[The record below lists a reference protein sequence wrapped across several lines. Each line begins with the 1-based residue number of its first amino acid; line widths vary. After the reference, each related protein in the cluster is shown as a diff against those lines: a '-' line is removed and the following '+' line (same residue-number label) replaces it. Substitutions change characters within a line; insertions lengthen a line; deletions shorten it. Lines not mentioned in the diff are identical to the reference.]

1 MPPRRARTRTG
12 KPHPG
17 ASVHFDIHRI
27 DDHTVV
33 YEHMGEYV
41 SIKQNCC
48 FPYNAQPDMQEL
60 MRECSRYLTAHP
72 SKQVG
77 ERFERDRDPDSILE
91 LGFRYLSGCG
101 VKKKSLQGA
110 LYMFDMLTDDFASGP
125 DYVGD
130 RAPAEICAQ
139 AHSAAAQAYWDEW
152 CLDTD
157 EARAED
163 HAELHRFGRPFN
175 PDGESPYAPLIFAAV
190 HASHSV
196 QLGLVS
202 PAVLWVGFGVKDV
215 VERIQGTD
223 VQVTSTGEEVDWDGE
238 FNPLWDVLKM
248 RENEIIAEERR
259 RRAKAAKNPR
269 AYVCGA
275 EGCNVQGLHKAALKA
290 CGGSCP
296 VDLKPHYCSKEC
308 QKRDWPRH
316 KAVCKP
322 GRHGKARIINDE
334 QKNAQFLNEILRR
347 RDEPGQDLGGEWIEG
362 PTYVGPEHAIEVSGS
377 RPGETIRLVS
387 STLQPT
393 ELRKFRQEIREV
405 KATHSA

>member
-1 MPPRRARTRTG
+1 M
-12 KPHPG
+12 
-17 ASVHFDIHRI
+17 
-27 DDHTVV
+27 

-48 FPYNAQPDMQEL
+48 FPYDAQPDMQEM

-72 SKQVG
+72 TREIG
-77 ERFERDRDPDSILE
+77 ERFEREQGPEAILE

-101 VKKKSLQGA
+101 VKRKSLQGA
-110 LYMFDMLTDDFASGP
+110 LYMFDMLTDDFAAGS

-130 RAPAEICAQ
+130 RAPEEIRAQ

-157 EARAED
+157 EARADD

-175 PDGESPYAPLIFAAV
+175 PAGESPYAPLVFAAV

-215 VERIQGTD
+215 VERIRGTD
-223 VQVTSTGEEVDWDGE
+223 VQVTSTGEEVDWALE
-238 FNPLWDVLKM
+238 FRPLWDALKK
-248 RENEIIAEERR
+248 RENEIVAEERR
-259 RRAKAAKNPR
+259 RRAKIAKNPG
-269 AYVCGA
+269 AYVCAA
-275 EGCNVQGLHKAALKA
+275 EGCNVAGLHKAALRA
-290 CGGSCP
+290 CGGGCP
-296 VDLKPHYCSKEC
+296 ADLKPHYCSKEC

-316 KAVCKP
+316 KVVCKP
-322 GRHGKARIINDE
+322 GRHGKTRIIDDQE
-334 QKNAQFLNEILRR
+334 KNAQLLNNFLGRR
-347 RDEPGQDLGGEWIEG
+347 NNPAGELGGEWIEG
-362 PTYVGPEHAIEVSGS
+362 TTHAGPEHTIEISGR

-393 ELRKFRQEIREV
+393 ELRTLRQEI
-405 KATHSA
+405 KQDQ